1 MAGGRESG
9 RRERRASSRPPP
21 PTSRPAQGE
30 AGTPSN
36 AHGPTARVFLRAPH
50 PAAWEPE
57 KEPDAPRPGRQ
68 RGRQLRAGGP
78 PPGRATQ
85 AAPAAA
91 RKRRRRRR
99 VCALASPVG
108 SLRPAHPGMDRQP
121 LSTPGDTDTEARCP
135 TTTTLPLKKHKK
147 LPPRTLHSPA
157 RRQAQR
163 RHGRPR
169 DRRPRGRDQVGQGD
183 PQGGHGEGH
192 DGWVGW
198 EGVCWGD
205 AGKEKVSSSERFSS
219 HLFSFARPNKAP
231 RPFKNAP
238 ATQPRAQ
245 LPHTTQPPPMIR
257 TLGGAPP
264 CPGARAPPGLPRP
277 HTATQ
282 SRARIP
288 AAAPDHQ
295 NTPAGPDPLTSPGG
309 PVPGFDAPGSPF
321 RLAILGDLHLDEP
334 TRPAFDEA
342 AAQLRALLLGGVPGE
357 IGRAHD

>member
-21 PTSRPAQGE
+21 PTRRPAQGE

-85 AAPAAA
+85 AAAAAA

-135 TTTTLPLKKHKK
+135 TTTTLPLKKHKNS
-147 LPPRTLHSPA
+147 PHAPSTPRHD
-157 RRQAQR
+157 
-163 RHGRPR
+163 GRPS
-169 DRRPRGRDQVGQGD
+169 
-183 PQGGHGEGH
+183 
-192 DGWVGW
+192 
-198 EGVCWGD
+198 
-205 AGKEKVSSSERFSS
+205 AG
-219 HLFSFARPNKAP
+219 
-231 RPFKNAP
+231 
-238 ATQPRAQ
+238 T
-245 LPHTTQPPPMIR
+245 
-257 TLGGAPP
+257 
-264 CPGARAPPGLPRP
+264 GARE
-277 HTATQ
+277 TA
-282 SRARIP
+282 ARGAEIRLGRVTRREVMEKDMM
-288 AAAPDHQ
+288 AGWGGKACAGG
-295 NTPAGPDPLTSPGG
+295 TPAK
-309 PVPGFDAPGSPF
+309 
-321 RLAILGDLHLDEP
+321 RK
-334 TRPAFDEA
+334 
-342 AAQLRALLLGGVPGE
+342 
-357 IGRAHD
+357 